1 MVAVALSCE
10 TVKSF
15 SPTRLFKK
23 EDLPLLICPKTA
35 ILTTSFLILL
45 ISFSIFFKL
54 DEVSNICLSLEIEAS
69 FSAMFSVCN
78 ILFFI
83 IFVRSKR
90 FFSSIIFDMNFSF
103 NSSFHILI
111 ISKFVEE

>member
-1 MVAVALSCE
+1 MVAVALSCD

-23 EDLPLLICPKTA
+23 EDFPLLICPNTA
-35 ILTTSFLILL
+35 ILTTSFLILP
-45 ISFSIFFKL
+45 ISFSILSKL
-54 DEVSNICLSLEIEAS
+54 EDVSNISLSLAIEAS
-69 FSAMFSVCN
+69 FSAIFSVCS

-90 FFSSIIFDMNFSF
+90 FFSSIKF
-103 NSSFHILI
+103 NLN
-111 ISKFVEE
+111 